1 MLSMPMLRM
10 ILFAS
15 YLAVSPS
22 EARAERPIA
31 VARVIG
37 PKRALPRSLE
47 SGILH
52 ALKEAGL
59 GTVDADDL
67 AQMESAGT
75 ELMAARDLDAEALV
89 TVSIVKEKRALRAT
103 ATLIAIDDGVVHWQA
118 FRTYSRT
125 GAWKAGR
132 ALGAMIAGEV
142 KTLREPPPPPAPPA
156 PPAVTSPAPID
167 PLERHPEDRIFHAS
181 LSGGSQLSS
190 EYAVSV
196 KQRATGLAYR
206 LRPTALIA
214 GELSINLPWLPLS
227 LEASIA
233 YVPMFYDIDVEPA
246 VTPDRPGA
254 RHLDVAGSI
263 GYGFR
268 VWIFAVRPLLGL
280 TYRSLA
286 VQQQQPIDIIIG
298 STSIA
303 PHLGLR
309 AAIRIGA
316 VTMEAKGLF
325 RLIAMYRESPHRTG
339 DGSLGYSVLAGAA
352 ARYWITD
359 FVGAYAEVAYDF
371 TRIGFDGA
379 GTRVKFEG
387 DPELVEA
394 TVFAAE
400 IRAALGVT
408 FAL

>member
-1 MLSMPMLRM
+1 
-10 ILFAS
+10 
-15 YLAVSPS
+15 V
-22 EARAERPIA
+22 
-31 VARVIG
+31 
-37 PKRALPRSLE
+37 E

-59 GTVDADDL
+59 GTVDSDDL
-67 AQMESAGT
+67 LQMESAGT

-89 TVSIVKEKRALRAT
+89 TVSIVKDKRAFRAT
-103 ATLIAIDDGVVHWQA
+103 AKLIAIEDGMVLWQA
-118 FRTYSRT
+118 FRSYSRK

-132 ALGAMIAGEV
+132 AIGSMIAGEV
-142 KTLREPPPPPAPPA
+142 RTLREPPPPPAPPPA
-156 PPAVTSPAPID
+156 PPAVASAPIEV
-167 PLERHPEDRIFHAS
+167 ERHPEDRIFHAS

-196 KQRATGLAYR
+196 KQQATGLAYR

-246 VTPDRPGA
+246 VTPDHPGA

-268 VWIFAVRPLLGL
+268 VWIFVVRPLLGL
-280 TYRSLA
+280 TYRSLS
-286 VQQQQPIDIIIG
+286 VQQQQPIDIVVG

-309 AAIRIGA
+309 AGIRIGA
-316 VTMEAKGLF
+316 VTMEAKGLV
-325 RLIAMYRESPHRTG
+325 RLIASYRESPRRTG
-339 DGSLGYSVLAGAA
+339 ESSLGYSVLAGAA

-359 FVGAYAEVAYDF
+359 FFGAYAEVAYDF
-371 TRIGFDGA
+371 TRIGFEGA